1 MNGVLH
7 RAMMA
12 RLASP
17 PRRLKQACPTLLG
30 QNIYVLLAIRIRC
43 DREGNTLRAKGL
55 VTLVLVMVVKMET
68 RLERAGEVGG
78 N

>member
-1 MNGVLH
+1 MNGVLP
-7 RAMMA
+7 RAKMA

-17 PRRLKQACPTLLG
+17 ARGFKRACPTLLG
-30 QNIYVLLAIRIRC
+30 QNIYVLLAICIRS
-43 DREGNTLRAKGL
+43 DQAGYTLRAKGL
-55 VTLVLVMVVKMET
+55 VLLVLVMLVKMET